1 LFTAIGA
8 FSVVLGLL
16 FAIFPSVLPHQ
27 RVAVSIVVLVVSA
40 AYALIGAWPRPV
52 GQSFK
57 SPKTAIRIVEGD
69 LFEGKGNLVIGMTD
83 TFDTEVPDI
92 ISERSVQGQFLK
104 QVYSDDRDALDDDLN
119 GALARYS
126 TVREFAPGT
135 RPRGKQ
141 TAYEVGTVATIR
153 HDGMCY
159 FCIAYT
165 TMNERHEAQA
175 TVEGIWKGLN
185 CLWEEVRAVSN
196 GDPVSIGV
204 IGGGQSRIEQE
215 FPAQDSIR
223 VIALSYMFAS
233 RHRKVNEGLNIVV
246 RPQNVQDLDM
256 LELQAFL
263 KSLTLS

>member
-1 LFTAIGA
+1 MA
-8 FSVVLGLL
+8 V
-16 FAIFPSVLPHQ
+16 SVL
-27 RVAVSIVVLVVSA
+27 VLIVSA
-40 AYALIGAWPRPV
+40 AYAVFGAWPRPV

-69 LFEGKGNLVIGMTD
+69 LFEGQGNLVIGMTD
-83 TFDTEVPDI
+83 TFDTEIPDI

-104 QVYSDDRDALDDDLN
+104 LVYSDDRDALENDLN

-141 TAYEVGTVATIR
+141 TAYEVGTVATVR
-153 HDGMCY
+153 HDGKCY
-159 FCIAYT
+159 FCVAYT
-165 TMNERHEAQA
+165 TMDERHEAQA
-175 TVEGIWKGLN
+175 TVEGIWKSLN
-185 CLWEEVRAVSN
+185 CLWDEVRAVSN

-246 RPQNVQDLDM
+246 RSELVQDLDM